1 MGVPHELT
9 AIEKKRVKNWEK
21 QTGKTYAEQASQT
34 QHAIRNNSSLDKAPP
49 RGNAK
54 EIRKYLRSLKQ
65 GSTLDVRDY
74 VEKNNLTGN
83 EKANAVQNIR
93 RLSPEFSNK
102 KLKVIEI
109 EDTFDIETQKK
120 ILTPRDKRRIK
131 KWEKR
136 TGLKYADQNAWRQH
150 EIRDIPN
157 AGIRKADR
165 KKLKALE
172 ETPKVKARIE
182 EYERTSLRK
191 YKDQQHG
198 QQKLIRK
205 GKLKGQ
211 MPIDHPTRLKAIEDY
226 IEKFKKEEGELPTK
240 ADVNKHLKK
249 IEEHNAGVVT
259 YFLKKKKM
267 KLPLGH
273 GAGVAKDVKTL
284 LKNKEIL
291 ETLDDGKF
299 PTDAQIKKVLKVDP
313 TIAESRGIDLANSLS
328 NNKRIGFLKVSTQYK
343 KLADAHIEN
352 KGGGMFKRAGKT
364 SRRYYEKAFSK
375 LMDLPKNV
383 TKLRGDILTKIFSFI
398 PELKGKIAVD

>member
-136 TGLKYADQNAWRQH
+136 TGLKYTFV
-150 EIRDIPN
+150 I
-157 AGIRKADR
+157 
-165 KKLKALE
+165 
-172 ETPKVKARIE
+172 
-182 EYERTSLRK
+182 
-191 YKDQQHG
+191 
-198 QQKLIRK
+198 
-205 GKLKGQ
+205 
-211 MPIDHPTRLKAIEDY
+211 
-226 IEKFKKEEGELPTK
+226 
-240 ADVNKHLKK
+240 
-249 IEEHNAGVVT
+249 
-259 YFLKKKKM
+259 
-267 KLPLGH
+267 
-273 GAGVAKDVKTL
+273 
-284 LKNKEIL
+284 
-291 ETLDDGKF
+291 
-299 PTDAQIKKVLKVDP
+299 
-313 TIAESRGIDLANSLS
+313 
-328 NNKRIGFLKVSTQYK
+328 
-343 KLADAHIEN
+343 
-352 KGGGMFKRAGKT
+352 
-364 SRRYYEKAFSK
+364 
-375 LMDLPKNV
+375 
-383 TKLRGDILTKIFSFI
+383 
-398 PELKGKIAVD
+398 